1 MCCLQ
6 LSISV
11 RSRTYHHSW
20 FLSAYSPGISEGI
33 CIQIILRCFC
43 YVIMKQKN
51 VIKYVRTW
59 TCSSVLYLLLR
70 AVYLNQIP
78 LFSSTFISTLV
89 PGGFTDGNIIALSSS
104 HLHIYR
110 IAYLWGDYN
119 KDFSHVEEI
128 TVNMCGLWRQQ
139 GAPSVQQLHSNLTFQ
154 RFFNHHHHHHRV

>member
-43 YVIMKQKN
+43 YVMMKQKN

-78 LFSSTFISTLV
+78 FFSSTFISTLV
-89 PGGFTDGNIIALSSS
+89 PGGFTDGNIIALSSMF
-104 HLHIYR
+104 LPAIFTF
-110 IAYLWGDYN
+110 IGLLI
-119 KDFSHVEEI
+119 FEEI
-128 TVNMCGLWRQQ
+128 TTKT
-139 GAPSVQQLHSNLTFQ
+139 SVRLKKSL
-154 RFFNHHHHHHRV
+154 